1 MTGVQI
7 KLAAEAYVDEFIDDP
22 DALKA
27 INEAIAEI
35 GDMALID
42 EDIIMIVDVS
52 REWKELPEKVTTVV
66 EVEDII
72 RNTYRGYRVRGNNLI
87 SFNEAGSYK
96 VYYRRIPKPIS
107 GLNETPEIHEAYHQ
121 ALVSFLI
128 GWWKLKDDDENPDGL
143 RNIERFK
150 EKSMRVFNSLRRRR
164 TPQQIQ
170 VVR

>member
-87 SFNEAGSYK
+87 SFNEAGTYK

-128 GWWKLKDDDENPDGL
+128 GWWKMKDNDDNPDGP

>member
-42 EDIIMIVDVS
+42 EETILTS
-52 REWKELPEKVTTVV
+52 TENREWLELPDDITTVV
-66 EVEDII
+66 EVEDMT

-87 SFNEAGSYK
+87 SFNEAGTYK

>member
-1 MTGVQI
+1 MTGVEI
-7 KLAAEAYVDEFIDDP
+7 KLAAEAYADEYIDDP

-87 SFNEAGSYK
+87 SFNEAGTYK

-107 GLNETPEIHEAYHQ
+107 GLNATPEIHEAYHQ
-121 ALVSFLI
+121 ALVSFVI
-128 GWWKLKDDDENPDGL
+128 GWWKLKDDDGNPDGI

-150 EKSMRVFNSLRRRR
+150 EKTMRVFNTLRRRR

>member
-87 SFNEAGSYK
+87 SFNEGGTYK